1 MRAKII
7 TIFRPRNSWCLKQGF
22 LKCQVQWKNHFPLL
36 PFSPGL
42 LTHDTHP
49 GDQQWS
55 RLPPGARLRAQL
67 SDFQYLTQERRKE
80 EWQGPRYHGD
90 AQTLH
95 LGMPWGLQRMQI
107 PSPCSTEGLIPLLW
121 ERSRN
126 TDLAF
131 SSFFFKPSISRDWV
145 WTAPAPHFEK
155 LPLEASA

>member
-1 MRAKII
+1 M
-7 TIFRPRNSWCLKQGF
+7 
-22 LKCQVQWKNHFPLL
+22 

-67 SDFQYLTQERRKE
+67 SDFQYLTRERRKE
-80 EWQGPRYHGD
+80 ERQGPRYHGE

-95 LGMPWGLQRMQI
+95 FGMQI

-126 TDLAF
+126 INLASF
-131 SSFFFKPSISRDWV
+131 SFFFSNQASPGIGCGQSLDLTLRDFPLKPVPRNYTHEFTIMEESGS
-145 WTAPAPHFEK
+145 
-155 LPLEASA
+155 LEQEGADHRIGYG